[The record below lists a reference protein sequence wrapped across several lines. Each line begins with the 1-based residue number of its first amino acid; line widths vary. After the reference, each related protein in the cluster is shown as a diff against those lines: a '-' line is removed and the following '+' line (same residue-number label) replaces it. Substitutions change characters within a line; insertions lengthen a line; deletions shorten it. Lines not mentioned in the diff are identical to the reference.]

1 MKRQTFIILLLLASA
16 PGLVRPQTKAVEK
29 PMSLEECITSAL
41 KNNPRVAADV
51 LTPEIAAADARK
63 AGEIF
68 LPQVT
73 LEYTKDSQNSASYSF
88 IEATEQIITK
98 DSGTSVAFSQLLPTG
113 GLLSAALDSF
123 SQDTNRSFLT
133 INPLYGSTLSF
144 GLTQP
149 LLRKFGFTVTRQQ
162 ILVAR
167 NNFAISE
174 SEFRANL
181 MDFITT
187 VEEAYWTLVY
197 NLQNLKVRQ
206 ESLRLA
212 RDLLSKNQHEL
223 DAGMIP
229 PIDLLSAR
237 AEVASREADIL
248 DAEALVKNSQDTL
261 RTLIRFPAEKG
272 APALVIVPTDEPDT
286 ASAPIDLETA
296 IDAALA
302 NRPDL
307 EASRVDSRTRDLN
320 LNVARNGLLP
330 NLNLKASY
338 WSPGISGTQIIYQ
351 DNDPLTGIIVD
362 TIPGGRSAA
371 FRDAT
376 SFKYKNWSIGLTLDV
391 PFDTAFSRAQYA
403 RAKLDSER
411 AALLLKDKEQQA
423 ILEVQIAVRAVETDF
438 KRVQAYKLA
447 RELAEEKLEAEV
459 KKLAAG
465 MSTNYTV
472 LQQQR
477 DLAAAQSGEIKA
489 LTDYSLSR
497 ARLDR
502 AMGLTLRRKNID
514 TANLPGS

>member
-1 MKRQTFIILLLLASA
+1 MKKQMLVILLLLLFV
-16 PGLVRPQTKAVEK
+16 PGFGRAQAKAVEK
-29 PMSLEECITSAL
+29 RMSLEDCILTAL

-68 LPQVT
+68 LPQLTVG
-73 LEYTKDSQNSASYSF
+73 LSKDSQNSASYSF
-88 IEATEQIITK
+88 IEAAEQITTK
-98 DSGTSVAFSQLLPTG
+98 DSGTDLAFSQLLPTG
-113 GLLSAALDSF
+113 GLLRAELDSF
-123 SQDTNRSFLT
+123 SQDTNQSFLT
-133 INPLYGSTLSF
+133 INPLYGTTLSF
-144 GLTQP
+144 GLNQP
-149 LLRKFGFTVTRQQ
+149 LLRNFGFTVTRQQ

-174 SEFRANL
+174 SQFRADL
-181 MDFITT
+181 MDFITG

-197 NLQNLKVRQ
+197 NLQNLKVRE

-212 RDLLSKNQHEL
+212 KDLLSKNQHEL

-229 PIDLLSAR
+229 PIDLLSAE
-237 AEVASREADIL
+237 AEVATREAEIL

-261 RTLIRFPAEKG
+261 RTMIRLPGEKG
-272 APALVIVPTDEPDT
+272 APAPVIVPSDEPDT
-286 ASAPIDLETA
+286 ASAPIDLDAA

-307 EASRVDSRTRDLN
+307 ESSRVDIRTKGLN
-320 LNVARNGLLP
+320 LSVARNQLLP
-330 NLNLKASY
+330 NLSLQASF
-338 WSPGISGTQIIYQ
+338 WSPGFSGTQIIYQ
-351 DNDPLTGIIVD
+351 DNDPLTGIVVD

-371 FRDAT
+371 FHDAT
-376 SFKYKNWSIGLTLDV
+376 SFKYKNWSVGLTLDV

-403 RAKLDSER
+403 RAKLDAER

-423 ILEVQIAVRAVETDF
+423 VLEVQIAVRAVETDY
-438 KRVQAYKLA
+438 KRVQAYKAA
-447 RELAEEKLEAEV
+447 RLLAEEKLEAEV

-477 DLAAAQSGEIKA
+477 DLAVAQSGEIKA

-497 ARLDR
+497 AKLDR
-502 AMGLTLRRKNID
+502 AMGVTLRKKNID

>member
-1 MKRQTFIILLLLASA
+1 MIKRTLIIILLIILAT
-16 PGLVRPQTKAVEK
+16 GLGRSQTEAVQK
-29 PMSLEECITSAL
+29 PMSLEECILSAL
-41 KNNPRVAADV
+41 RNNPLVAAEV
-51 LTPEIAAADARK
+51 LAPEIAAADARK

-68 LPQVT
+68 LPHLT
-73 LEYTKDSQNSASYSF
+73 LSLSKDSQNSASYSF

-98 DSGTSVAFSQLLPTG
+98 DTGTNVAFSQLLPTG
-113 GLLSAALDSF
+113 GRLSAGLNSF

-149 LLRKFGFTVTRQQ
+149 LLRNFGFAVTRQQ

-167 NNFAISE
+167 NNLDVSE

-181 MDFITT
+181 MDFITK

-197 NLQNLKVRQ
+197 NLQNLKVRE

-229 PIDLLSAR
+229 PIDLLSAQ
-237 AEVASREADIL
+237 AEVASREAEIF

-261 RTLIRFPAEKG
+261 RTMIRIPGEKG
-272 APALVIVPTDEPDT
+272 APAPIIVPMDEPDT
-286 ASAPIDLETA
+286 SSAPIELEKA
-296 IDAALA
+296 IEAALA

-307 EASRVDSRTRDLN
+307 EASRVDIRTKGLN
-320 LNVARNGLLP
+320 LSVARNQLLP
-330 NLNLKASY
+330 NLSLQASY

-351 DNDPLTGIIVD
+351 DDDPLTGIVIR

-376 SFKYKNWSIGLTLDV
+376 GFKYKNWSIGLTLDV

-403 RAKLDSER
+403 RTKLDAER
-411 AALLLKDKEQQA
+411 AALLFKDKEQQA
-423 ILEVQIAVRAVETDF
+423 VLEVQIAVRAVETDY
-438 KRVQAYKLA
+438 KRVQAYKVA
-447 RELAEEKLEAEV
+447 RQLAEEKLRAEV

-477 DLAAAQSGEIKA
+477 DLGAAQSGEIKA

-502 AMGLTLRRKNID
+502 AMGLTLRKKNID
-514 TANLPGS
+514 TANLRGS

>member
-1 MKRQTFIILLLLASA
+1 MIKRTLVILLLLVSA
-16 PGLVRPQTKAVEK
+16 PGFVRAQAKAVEK
-29 PMSLEECITSAL
+29 PMSLEECILSAL

-51 LTPEIAAADARK
+51 LTPEIAAADARR

-68 LPQVT
+68 LPK
-73 LEYTKDSQNSASYSF
+73 LSLGLTKDSQNSASYSF
-88 IEATEQIITK
+88 IDAAEQIITK
-98 DSGTSVAFSQLLPTG
+98 DSGTSLAYSQLLPTG
-113 GLLSAALDSF
+113 GQLSARLSSY

-133 INPLYGSTLSF
+133 INPLYGSTLTF

-149 LLRKFGFTVTRQQ
+149 LLRNFGFAVTRQQ

-167 NNFAISE
+167 NNFDTSE
-174 SEFRANL
+174 SEFRGNL
-181 MDFITT
+181 MDFITS

-197 NLQNLKVRQ
+197 NLQNLKVQQ

-237 AEVASREADIL
+237 AEVASREAEIL

-261 RTLIRFPAEKG
+261 RTLIRLPAEKG
-272 APALVIVPTDEPDT
+272 APKPVIVPTDEPETASPPVNLDT
-286 ASAPIDLETA
+286 AVEE
-296 IDAALA
+296 ALA

-307 EASRVDSRTRDLN
+307 EISRVDIRTKGLN
-320 LNVARNGLLP
+320 LSVARNQLLP
-330 NLNLKASY
+330 NLSLQASF

-351 DNDPLTGIIVD
+351 DNDPLTGVIVD

-371 FRDAT
+371 FHDAT
-376 SFKYKNWSIGLTLDV
+376 SFKYKNWSVGLTLDV

-411 AALLLKDKEQQA
+411 AALLFKDKEEQA
-423 ILEVQIAVRAVETDF
+423 VLEVEIAVRAVETDF
-438 KRVQAYKLA
+438 KRVQAYRVA
-447 RELAEEKLEAEV
+447 RELAEEKLKAEV

-477 DLAAAQSGEIKA
+477 DLATAQSGEIKA
-489 LTDYSLSR
+489 LTDYRLSR

-502 AMGLTLRRKNID
+502 TMGLTLRRKNID
-514 TANLPGS
+514 TTNLQGS

>member
-1 MKRQTFIILLLLASA
+1 
-16 PGLVRPQTKAVEK
+16 
-29 PMSLEECITSAL
+29 
-41 KNNPRVAADV
+41 
-51 LTPEIAAADARK
+51 
-63 AGEIF
+63 
-68 LPQVT
+68 
-73 LEYTKDSQNSASYSF
+73 
-88 IEATEQIITK
+88 
-98 DSGTSVAFSQLLPTG
+98 
-113 GLLSAALDSF
+113 
-123 SQDTNRSFLT
+123 
-133 INPLYGSTLSF
+133 
-144 GLTQP
+144 
-149 LLRKFGFTVTRQQ
+149 
-162 ILVAR
+162 
-167 NNFAISE
+167 
-174 SEFRANL
+174 
-181 MDFITT
+181 
-187 VEEAYWTLVY
+187 
-197 NLQNLKVRQ
+197 
-206 ESLRLA
+206 
-212 RDLLSKNQHEL
+212 
-223 DAGMIP
+223 
-229 PIDLLSAR
+229 
-237 AEVASREADIL
+237 VASREADIL